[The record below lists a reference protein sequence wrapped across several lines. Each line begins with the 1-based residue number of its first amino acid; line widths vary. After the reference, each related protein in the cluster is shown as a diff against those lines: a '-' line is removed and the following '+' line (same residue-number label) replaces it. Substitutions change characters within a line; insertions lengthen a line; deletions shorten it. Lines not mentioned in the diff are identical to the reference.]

1 MGFAASA
8 AKRLNGICHRASADD
23 TQLAAKYF
31 DPPLNSFA
39 FAAFAA
45 ALTNHTFDKGG
56 AKKQRR
62 VRSIVSCISTLPFR
76 HTMPPKRTAAP
87 PKPSKSSA
95 APTAAAAAASSSSSE
110 DQKPAKKPVDAFDE
124 LLQTYYKG
132 KHLTDPI
139 NTAEDKWTLL
149 PAFLKVKGLVKQHID
164 SYNYFVNVELK
175 KIVKANERVVSDVD
189 PQFFLRYSH
198 LLHCSCERRSNAR
211 IDTQISVL
219 VCRGEWIS
227 SSMPP

>member
-1 MGFAASA
+1 
-8 AKRLNGICHRASADD
+8 
-23 TQLAAKYF
+23 
-31 DPPLNSFA
+31 
-39 FAAFAA
+39 
-45 ALTNHTFDKGG
+45 
-56 AKKQRR
+56 
-62 VRSIVSCISTLPFR
+62 
-76 HTMPPKRTAAP
+76 MPPKRTAAP

-95 APTAAAAAASSSSSE
+95 ATAAPAAAASSE
-110 DQKPAKKPVDAFDE
+110 EQKPAKKPGDAFDD

-198 LLHCSCERRSNAR
+198 MLHCSYGIA
-211 IDTQISVL
+211 L
-219 VCRGEWIS
+219 MRG
-227 SSMPP
+227 